1 MYDLHNFI
9 LTRKEEQVPYFQ
21 KFGIRGASVVFENN
35 FDFGKF
41 RELRDRYKNLDL
53 VSAVEVVA
61 ERKGEVK
68 KAIDR
73 FRNQVDLIIVNAQDA
88 RAMRAASE
96 YTEVDFI
103 ARAFVDQTAA
113 RDCAKNNVALEFDIA
128 DFLGTYGMK
137 RATLISKL
145 QFNLGLA
152 RKYKIPV
159 LLGSGAQNVYGLRN
173 AMQLIAFAESLGFKH
188 EEAKA
193 AVLKTPIKIVRKN
206 RERRKEIEV
215 MEGVRIVRE

>member
-9 LTRKEEQVPYFQ
+9 LTRKEEHAPYLQ
-21 KFGIRGASVVFENN
+21 KFGISGVSVIFENN
-35 FDFGKF
+35 FDFRKF
-41 RELRDRYKNLDL
+41 RELRERYKNLDL

-145 QFNLGLA
+145 QFNLDLA

-159 LLGSGAQNVYGLRN
+159 LFGSGAQNVYGLRN
-173 AMQLIAFAESLGFKH
+173 AMQLIAFAETLGFRH

-193 AVLKTPIKIVRKN
+193 AVLKNPFKIVRKN